1 MSLVKLEGKNIIRQS
16 WLDKKSTK
24 RLKIIRKK
32 LWLNISKINKTYD
45 VLANYGITPTKQL
58 FNILNGFRYTD
69 RQLRK
74 IIIERDKISAKQ
86 INYGSKITQR

>member
-24 RLKIIRKK
+24 RLRIIRKK
-32 LWLNISKINKTYD
+32 LWLNILKINNTYD
-45 VLANYGITPTKQL
+45 VLNGYGITPPKQL

-74 IIIERDKISAKQ
+74 IIIERDKNSEK
-86 INYGSKITQR
+86 N